1 MERFSLSRPQSIAVG
16 VVATVAVLWGVLS
29 WGGWHPGPET
39 IAEGRALF
47 EHEWQPG
54 DPLSGEG
61 DGLGPVFN
69 ANSCKACHFQGGVG
83 GSGPNHRNV
92 LAFEA
97 HPTPANPEVGGG
109 VVHAAA
115 VSPALRESQEIIS
128 TLFPVLKGATRVESG
143 CTITFADFDPVRFES
158 INTPALF
165 GNGLIDGISGGA
177 IRRNAHGRTLTLM
190 GQELQ
195 GDFEGTPI
203 GRPRVLADGRVGK
216 FGWKGQFATL
226 EEFVATACAV
236 EMGLTNPLRAQD
248 VPRKHVEDTEAK
260 LDMTGEQL
268 YALVSFVDSLP
279 SPAQVVPEDPAGRA
293 SAVRG
298 HELFLSIGCADCHT
312 PNLGGV
318 EGIYSD
324 LLLHVLE
331 DDPGASYG
339 RQTPPVP
346 LPGEHPRP
354 EEWKT
359 PPLWGVA
366 DTAPYFH
373 DGGSP
378 TLESSILRH
387 RGQAKRVRERYEAL
401 RRNEQAAVIAF
412 LKTLRAPQQ
421 QPEAEMV
428 AAHD

>member
-1 MERFSLSRPQSIAVG
+1 MERFSLSRPQAITAG
-16 VVATVAVLWGVLS
+16 VVVSVAVLWGVLS
-29 WGGWHPGPET
+29 WGELWKPGPET
-39 IAEGRALF
+39 IAEGRVLF

-54 DPLSGEG
+54 DPLAGEG

-69 ANSCKACHFQGGVG
+69 ANSCKACHFQGGTG
-83 GSGPNHRNV
+83 GSGPNQRNV
-92 LAFEA
+92 LTFEA
-97 HPTPANPEVGGG
+97 HPTPTRAEVAGG

-115 VSPALRESQEIIS
+115 VTPALQETQEIIS
-128 TLFPVLKGATRVESG
+128 TLFPVVKGGTRIESG

-158 INTPALF
+158 INTPALW
-165 GNGLIDGISGGA
+165 GNGLIDPISGGA
-177 IRRNAHGRTLTLM
+177 IRRNAQGRSLSLI

-195 GDFEGTPI
+195 GNFEGTPI
-203 GRPRVLADGRVGK
+203 GRPRVLPDGRVGK
-216 FGWKGQFATL
+216 FGWKAQFATL

-248 VPRKHVEDTEAK
+248 VPQKHIEDSEAK
-260 LDMTGEQL
+260 LDMTGDQL
-268 YALVSFVDSLP
+268 YALLSFVETLP
-279 SPAQVVPEDPAGRA
+279 PPAQVLPDEPAARA
-293 SAVRG
+293 SAIRG
-298 HELFLSIGCADCHT
+298 RELFTSVGCADCHT

-346 LPGEHPRP
+346 LPDEYPRP

-378 TLESSILRH
+378 TLQAAILRH
-387 RGQAKRVRERYEAL
+387 RGQAKRVTERYEAL
-401 RRNEQAAVIAF
+401 QKNERAALIAF

-421 QPEAEMV
+421 PEAEMI
-428 AAHD
+428 AAKD